1 MKSKGGEECSKRIQ
15 TRQKIPSTGS
25 PVGAIHRENTQNP
38 ARPGRR
44 RRVEVIAVKGEQ
56 ITKDGVQCVSLE
68 KTPALTKAQ
77 EEQGWAAT
85 PHQQKHMCNIN
96 KIHKAK
102 SLWVTL
108 WNFRD
113 KMQSNPWFSVVLLLT
128 TAALLVQIHCLW
140 CYRLSGNLR
149 GHGIWL
155 SS

>member
-15 TRQKIPSTGS
+15 TRMKIPSTGS
-25 PVGAIHRENTQNP
+25 LVGAIHRENTQNP

-44 RRVEVIAVKGEQ
+44 QRVVVIAVKREQ

-68 KTPALTKAQ
+68 KTPALAKAQ
-77 EEQGWAAT
+77 KEQGWKQT
-85 PHQQKHMCNIN
+85 LHQQKQMCNIN

-113 KMQSNPWFSVVLLLT
+113 KMRSNPSFSVVLLLT

-140 CYRLSGNLR
+140 WYRHSGNLR